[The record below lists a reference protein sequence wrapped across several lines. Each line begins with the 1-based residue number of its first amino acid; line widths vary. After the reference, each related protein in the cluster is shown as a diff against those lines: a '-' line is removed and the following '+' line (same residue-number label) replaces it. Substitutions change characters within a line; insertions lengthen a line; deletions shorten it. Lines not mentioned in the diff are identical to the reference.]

1 MVHTASPVPLELPD
15 DPYKAVIA
23 PAVEG
28 TKNVFD
34 SIMKSRTYIHTHPEP
49 GALQARKGKIHTD
62 QPAPL
67 RPRD

>member
-34 SIMKSRTYIHTHPEP
+34 SIAKSR
-49 GALQARKGKIHTD
+49 ASLCVCVFM
-62 QPAPL
+62 
-67 RPRD
+67 

>member
-15 DPYKAVIA
+15 DPYAAVIA

-34 SIMKSRTYIHTHPEP
+34 SIMKSRAWPMHCLRWD
-49 GALQARKGKIHTD
+49 AMRRC
-62 QPAPL
+62 AP
-67 RPRD
+67 